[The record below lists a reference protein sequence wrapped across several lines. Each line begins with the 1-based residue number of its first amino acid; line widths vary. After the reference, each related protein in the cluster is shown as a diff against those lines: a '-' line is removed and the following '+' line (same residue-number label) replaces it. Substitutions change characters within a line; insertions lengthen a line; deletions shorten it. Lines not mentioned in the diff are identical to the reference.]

1 MLMRG
6 QLSQVLFLKQPTNLQ
21 KPIPTPPTPKK
32 ENQKQWFQELENIYI
47 YCKT

>member
-21 KPIPTPPTPKK
+21 KPKPTPKK
-32 ENQKQWFQELENIYI
+32 QNQKQRFQELENIYI